1 MANPP
6 SIIVNMGFET
16 DSYDMTAWHR
26 PRVLVVD
33 DETSVRE
40 LLARVLGTAGYVVIQ
55 AAGGQQALDLLERD
69 PELDLLIT
77 DLLMRPMNGVELAQR
92 LTADR
97 PGLPVLFTSGY
108 APTQLPGVSLPPG
121 AEFVEKP
128 WTPKDVLDR
137 AAKLLEPKKPQ
148 P

>member
-1 MANPP
+1 
-6 SIIVNMGFET
+6 MGI
-16 DSYDMTAWHR
+16 DNSYDMTAWHR
-26 PRVLVVD
+26 PRILVVD

-40 LLARVLGTAGYVVIQ
+40 LLARVLGTAGYVVVQ
-55 AAGGQQALDLLERD
+55 AASGQQALDLLARD
-69 PELDLLIT
+69 PEVDLLIT

-108 APTQLPGVSLPPG
+108 APTQLDGFALPPG

-128 WTPKDVLDR
+128 WTPKDILER
-137 AAKLLEPKKPQ
+137 AARLLDPEKPQ
-148 P
+148 S

>member
-1 MANPP
+1 
-6 SIIVNMGFET
+6 MGFET
-16 DSYDMTAWHR
+16 DSYDMTAWRR

-108 APTQLPGVSLPPG
+108 TPTQLPGVSLPPG

-137 AAKLLEPKKPQ
+137 AAKLLDPKKPQ